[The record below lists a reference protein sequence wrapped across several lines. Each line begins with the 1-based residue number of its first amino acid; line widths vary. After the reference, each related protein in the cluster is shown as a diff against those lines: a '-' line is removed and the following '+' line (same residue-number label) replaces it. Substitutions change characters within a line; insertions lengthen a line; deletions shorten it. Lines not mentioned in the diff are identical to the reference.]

1 MPSTYFV
8 HCRCTYLT
16 QELKY
21 TSEYKIPIN
30 DPDLLTRCQNVH
42 DSTDCHWH
50 LEEVATTHGDFSA
63 NNKQC
68 CR

>member
-30 DPDLLTRCQNVH
+30 DPGYTYQVSKC
-42 DSTDCHWH
+42 
-50 LEEVATTHGDFSA
+50 A
-63 NNKQC
+63 
-68 CR
+68 